1 MPGRNR
7 FEPRK
12 RVQSG
17 SRDGCRIGSKRGRNR
32 LRRLLDA
39 ATWRLLT
46 SSRLRCDFPKRA
58 VDQSRTN
65 ASATAP
71 ARPRPRPNRIRNELR
86 PDQTSCMALVSAPF
100 RGASSERKRAFG
112 RRLWSLRPQI
122 VQTRCLCDEISL
134 HAALGRLVR
143 AGPQD
148 QCENPQAQK
157 DQRALPREPFM
168 LAEFV
173 FAEVDISLVADHG
186 KIPFSRRPP
195 RP

>member
-17 SRDGCRIGSKRGRNR
+17 CETDAESDQNVEGIVYGGCSMR
-32 LRRLLDA
+32 LHGDFSHRHGFV
-39 ATWRLLT
+39 AT
-46 SSRLRCDFPKRA
+46 FPKRA
-58 VDQSRTN
+58 VDQSRIN

-100 RGASSERKRAFG
+100 GGASSERKRAFG
-112 RRLWSLRPQI
+112 RRLWSLGPQI

-134 HAALGRLVR
+134 HAALGRLVC